1 MKLQLVLAL
10 AAIVASCFSSNV
22 NAAQIKFSVD
32 DQPEVSVDCDWFV
45 IKGTASGKWVIRD
58 TQWGYDTGPEGN
70 GATVQLS
77 GVLDADPVISFSLAV
92 VDFGAPSN
100 FSFSFVMP
108 VIPTVTNPSTVSDS
122 FSGTVGN
129 ATGPGVTVTANAPPA
144 GIPVDDDG
152 IEEIQ
157 VFTLSTDGVDWQNVG
172 LDQGPTT
179 FVPLAPST
187 TGSYG
192 VYNAGPIATIAGGPW
207 KFMRA
212 DINFGLSG
220 GGDSFS
226 FNGAK
231 VLSPEPGTMV
241 LALLAMG
248 SFGFIRR
255 RK

>member
-1 MKLQLVLAL
+1 
-10 AAIVASCFSSNV
+10 
-22 NAAQIKFSVD
+22 
-32 DQPEVSVDCDWFV
+32 
-45 IKGTASGKWVIRD
+45 
-58 TQWGYDTGPEGN
+58 
-70 GATVQLS
+70 
-77 GVLDADPVISFSLAV
+77 
-92 VDFGAPSN
+92 
-100 FSFSFVMP
+100 
-108 VIPTVTNPSTVSDS
+108 
-122 FSGTVGN
+122 
-129 ATGPGVTVTANAPPA
+129 PPA
-144 GIPVDDDG
+144 GIPVDDDD

-157 VFTLSTDGVDWQNVG
+157 VFTLSTDGVNWQNVG

-187 TGSYG
+187 TGPYG